1 MKLFLSIVA
10 LVLAIIQVILAV
22 MAVRASNRAR
32 KTLEK
37 YESRNNFYKT

>member
-22 MAVRASNRAR
+22 SAVRASNRAR
-32 KTLEK
+32 KTFEQYKEK
-37 YESRNNFYKT
+37 YGR

>member
-10 LVLAIIQVILAV
+10 LVLAIIQVILAA

-37 YESRNNFYKT
+37 YESINNFYKT

>member
-22 MAVRASNRAR
+22 MAVRASNRA
-32 KTLEK
+32 KKNLEK
-37 YESRNNFYKT
+37 YYRSRDIY

>member
-10 LVLAIIQVILAV
+10 LVLAIIQVILAA

-32 KTLEK
+32 KTFEEYK
-37 YESRNNFYKT
+37 SRSNFYKI

>member
-10 LVLAIIQVILAV
+10 LVLAIIQVMLAA

-32 KTLEK
+32 KTFEQYKEK
-37 YESRNNFYKT
+37 YGR

>member
-10 LVLAIIQVILAV
+10 LVLAIIQVILAA

-32 KTLEK
+32 KILEE
-37 YESRNNFYKT
+37 YESRKNFYKT